1 MGKIISQEEIERIKE
16 LPGKVRGA
24 TLRAYGDFIRQK
36 EGEEG
41 LNLLEDK
48 MSELGF
54 ENKLGD
60 MKAME
65 FYPVSLQGIVLELI
79 SKLFN
84 YDNQKYQEMGRFSAK
99 FSLVVRMFMKYFFS
113 EEQMQEKGPQIWKKS
128 YTVGDFELA
137 EYNEEEKRV
146 VLKLKNFK
154 LHPMHGQVLIGYF
167 ASVLQMIGG
176 NVARGTEVKSPFKGD
191 KYYEFLMEW

>member
-1 MGKIISQEEIERIKE
+1 MGKIISQEEIERIKS

-24 TLRAYGDFIRQK
+24 TLKAYGDFVLQE

-41 LNLLEDK
+41 LKLLEEK

-54 ENKLGD
+54 ENKLKE
-60 MKAME
+60 MRAME

-79 SKLFN
+79 NRLFN
-84 YDNQKYQEMGRFSAK
+84 YDSQKYQEMGRFSAK

-137 EYNEEEKRV
+137 EYNEEEKRI

-176 NVARGTEVKSPFKGD
+176 NTARGTEIKSPFKGD
-191 KYYEFLMEW
+191 EYYEFLMEW